1 MSGRKFFVPMLAAE
15 LALALTA
22 WAQNRN
28 YHQDMRWQA
37 PPKAVAR
44 LNPLAGRTAASAVAG
59 GKKLFRRH
67 CAECHGADGAGIKR
81 AANLQSVDVQ
91 IQTDGIL
98 FWKITNGNL
107 DRGMPAFSGLPEMER
122 WQLVL
127 YLHKLGGGLR

>member
-1 MSGRKFFVPMLAAE
+1 
-15 LALALTA
+15 
-22 WAQNRN
+22 
-28 YHQDMRWQA
+28 MRWQA

-44 LNPLAGRTAASAVAG
+44 LNPLAGSTAASASAVAG

-67 CAECHGADGAGIKR
+67 CAECHGANGAGIKR

-127 YLHKLGGGLR
+127 YLHKLGDGLR

>member
-1 MSGRKFFVPMLAAE
+1 MSGRKFIVPTLAAALF
-15 LALALTA
+15 LAFTA

-44 LNPLAGRTAASAVAG
+44 LNPLAGTTAASAVAG

-67 CAECHGADGAGIKR
+67 CAECHGADGTGIKR

-127 YLHKLGGGLR
+127 YLHKLGSGLR